1 MQTIENVQQ
10 FKIRSLTNSVYLPT
24 IFISIGQGSVL
35 SFVPLFAKDLGG
47 SIAIAGLVFAM
58 RGLGI
63 VLFDIPAGL
72 IIDKIGQRKSHLLS
86 IIFITISALC
96 TAFSQSILHLSIS
109 VFIFGAA
116 TSLWMLARLSF
127 VSEITPVNQRG
138 RVISLVGGSH
148 RIGNFVG
155 PILGGFIAQYYSFVE
170 VMLVLFV
177 GAIGA
182 LIMVFLYLPHLESTS
197 KTPTEKKDNSF
208 VTVFR
213 EYKYIFL
220 TAGTAMLLLQVLRQ
234 TRLVILPLWSDS
246 IGLEPKDIGLIIGLS
261 SAVDMSLFLPVGV
274 AMDRFGRRW
283 AAGASLL
290 LMSLSMILITSTND
304 FWSLMMVGLLSG
316 FANGLGSG
324 IGMTLGAD
332 FAPQR
337 NQGQFLGIWR
347 FVTDIG
353 TSSGPFI
360 IAGIAGIATL
370 GIASVSVGLSGL
382 IGVLLIWKK
391 VPETLQKKKKI
402 ELWRQ

>member
-1 MQTIENVQQ
+1 MQSIENGQQ
-10 FKIRSLTNSVYLPT
+10 FKIRSLANSVYIPT
-24 IFISIGQGSVL
+24 IFIAIGQGSVL

-63 VLFDIPAGL
+63 VLFDIPSGL
-72 IIDKIGQRKSHLLS
+72 ILDKIGQRKAHLLS
-86 IIFITISALC
+86 IILIAASALC
-96 TAFSQSILHLSIS
+96 TAFSQNIFHLSIS
-109 VFIFGAA
+109 VFMFGAT

-127 VSEITPVNQRG
+127 VSETTPVNQRG
-138 RVISLVGGSH
+138 RAIALVGGSH
-148 RIGNFVG
+148 RVGNFVG
-155 PILGGFIAQYYSFVE
+155 PILGGFIAQYSSFVE
-170 VMLVLFV
+170 VMLVLFI

-182 LIMVFLYLPHLESTS
+182 FIMTFIYLPHLENTS
-197 KTPTEKKDNSF
+197 KKVNQEDRKNF
-208 VTVFR
+208 ITVLR

-220 TAGTAMLLLQVLRQ
+220 TAGTAMLLLQILRQ

-261 SAVDMSLFLPVGV
+261 SAVDMSLFLPVGI

-283 AAGASLL
+283 AAGTSLF
-290 LMSLSMILITSTND
+290 LMSLSMVIMTYTND
-304 FWSLMMVGLLSG
+304 FWSLMLVGLLSG

-360 IAGIAGIATL
+360 VAGIAGIATL
-370 GIASVSVGLSGL
+370 GMASVSVGLSGL
-382 IGVLLIWKK
+382 IGVLLVWKK
-391 VPETLQKKKKI
+391 VPETLRIKK
-402 ELWRQ
+402 EDN

>member
-1 MQTIENVQQ
+1 MQTIENAKQ
-10 FKIRSLTNSVYLPT
+10 FKIRYLTNSDYLPT

-63 VLFDIPAGL
+63 VVFDIPAGL

-96 TAFSQSILHLSIS
+96 TAFSQNILHLSIS

-127 VSEITPVNQRG
+127 VSAITPVDQRG
-138 RVISLVGGSH
+138 RVISLIGGSH

-182 LIMVFLYLPHLESTS
+182 LIMIFLYLPHVENTP
-197 KTPTEKKDNSF
+197 KTMIEKDDNSF
-208 VTVFR
+208 VAVFR

-234 TRLVILPLWSDS
+234 TRLVMLPLWSDS
-246 IGLEPKDIGLIIGLS
+246 IGLEPKDIGLIIGIS

-304 FWSLMMVGLLSG
+304 FGSLMLVGLLSG

-337 NQGQFLGIWR
+337 HQGQFLGIWR

-360 IAGIAGIATL
+360 VAGVAGLATL
-370 GIASVSVGLSGL
+370 SIASVSVGLSGL
-382 IGVLLIWKK
+382 IGVLLVWKK
-391 VPETLQKKKKI
+391 VPETLRKKGGGN
-402 ELWRQ
+402 

>member
-1 MQTIENVQQ
+1 MQPIQNDQQ
-10 FKIRSLTNSVYLPT
+10 FRIRSLANSVYIPT
-24 IFISIGQGSVL
+24 IFIAIGQGAVL

-63 VLFDIPAGL
+63 VLFDIPSGL
-72 IIDKIGQRKSHLLS
+72 ILDKIGQRKAHLLS
-86 IIFITISALC
+86 IILIAVSALC
-96 TAFSQSILHLSIS
+96 TAFSQNIFHLSIS
-109 VFIFGAA
+109 VFMFGAA

-127 VSEITPVNQRG
+127 VSETTPVNQRG
-138 RVISLVGGSH
+138 RAIALVGGSH

-155 PILGGFIAQYYSFVE
+155 PILGGFIAQYSSFVE
-170 VMLVLFV
+170 VMLVLFI

-182 LIMVFLYLPHLESTS
+182 FIMTFIYLPHLESTS
-197 KTPTEKKDNSF
+197 KKVNQEDRKNF
-208 VTVFR
+208 ITVLR

-220 TAGTAMLLLQVLRQ
+220 TAGTAMLLLQILRQ
-234 TRLVILPLWSDS
+234 TRLVILPLWSHS
-246 IGLEPKDIGLIIGLS
+246 IGLQPKDIGLIIGLS
-261 SAVDMSLFLPVGV
+261 SAVDMSLFLPVGI

-283 AAGASLL
+283 AAGTSLF
-290 LMSLSMILITSTND
+290 LMSLSMVIMTYTND
-304 FWSLMMVGLLSG
+304 FWSLMSVGLLSG

-360 IAGIAGIATL
+360 VAGIAGIATL
-370 GIASVSVGLSGL
+370 GMASVSVGLSGL
-382 IGVLLIWKK
+382 IGVLLVWKK
-391 VPETLQKKKKI
+391 VPETLRIKK
-402 ELWRQ
+402 EDN

>member
-1 MQTIENVQQ
+1 MQPIQNDQQ
-10 FKIRSLTNSVYLPT
+10 FRIRSLANSVYIPT
-24 IFISIGQGSVL
+24 IFIAIGQGAVL

-63 VLFDIPAGL
+63 VLFDIPSGL
-72 IIDKIGQRKSHLLS
+72 ILDKIGQRKAHLLS
-86 IIFITISALC
+86 IILIAVSALC
-96 TAFSQSILHLSIS
+96 TAFSQNIFHLSIS
-109 VFIFGAA
+109 VFMFGAA

-127 VSEITPVNQRG
+127 VSETTPVNQRG
-138 RVISLVGGSH
+138 RAIALVGGSH

-155 PILGGFIAQYYSFVE
+155 PILGGFIAQYSSFVE
-170 VMLVLFV
+170 VMLVLFI

-182 LIMVFLYLPHLESTS
+182 FIMTFIYLPHLESTS
-197 KTPTEKKDNSF
+197 KKVNQEDRKNF
-208 VTVFR
+208 ITVLR

-220 TAGTAMLLLQVLRQ
+220 TAGTAMLLLQILRQ

-246 IGLEPKDIGLIIGLS
+246 IGLQPKDIGLIIGLS
-261 SAVDMSLFLPVGV
+261 SAVDMSLFLPVGI

-283 AAGASLL
+283 AAGTSLF
-290 LMSLSMILITSTND
+290 LMSLSMVIMTYTND
-304 FWSLMMVGLLSG
+304 FWSLMSVGLLSG

-360 IAGIAGIATL
+360 VAGIAGIATL
-370 GIASVSVGLSGL
+370 GMASVSVGLSGL
-382 IGVLLIWKK
+382 IGVLLVWKK
-391 VPETLQKKKKI
+391 VPETLRIKK
-402 ELWRQ
+402 EDN

>member
-1 MQTIENVQQ
+1 MQPIQNDQQ
-10 FKIRSLTNSVYLPT
+10 FRIRSLANSVYIPT
-24 IFISIGQGSVL
+24 IFIAIGQGAVL

-63 VLFDIPAGL
+63 VLFDIPSGL
-72 IIDKIGQRKSHLLS
+72 ILDQIGQRKAHFLS
-86 IIFITISALC
+86 IILIAVSALC
-96 TAFSQSILHLSIS
+96 TAFSQNIFHLSIS
-109 VFIFGAA
+109 VFMFGAA

-127 VSEITPVNQRG
+127 VSETTPVNQRG
-138 RVISLVGGSH
+138 RAIALVGGSH

-155 PILGGFIAQYYSFVE
+155 PILGGFIAQYSSFVE
-170 VMLVLFV
+170 VMLVLFI

-182 LIMVFLYLPHLESTS
+182 FIMTFIYLPHLESTS
-197 KTPTEKKDNSF
+197 KKVNQEDRKNF
-208 VTVFR
+208 ITVLR

-220 TAGTAMLLLQVLRQ
+220 TAGTAMLLLQILRQ

-246 IGLEPKDIGLIIGLS
+246 IGLQPKDIGLIIGLS
-261 SAVDMSLFLPVGV
+261 SAVDMSLFLPVGI

-283 AAGASLL
+283 AAGTSLF
-290 LMSLSMILITSTND
+290 LMSLSMVIMTYTND
-304 FWSLMMVGLLSG
+304 FWSLMSVGLLSG

-360 IAGIAGIATL
+360 VAGIAGIATL
-370 GIASVSVGLSGL
+370 GMASVSVGLSGL
-382 IGVLLIWKK
+382 IGVLLVWKK
-391 VPETLQKKKKI
+391 VPETLRIKK
-402 ELWRQ
+402 EDN